1 METKF
6 PIEFNLKDGTHVLV
20 KKIED
25 GVFEFHLTRLN
36 SEKLSFN
43 WLSDVDETEDSN
55 ERRYDKFEKEAIE
68 IFKSKQEK
76 PII

>member
-1 METKF
+1 MDPKF
-6 PIEFNLKDGTHVLV
+6 PIEFRLKDGTHVLV

-25 GVFEFHLTRLN
+25 GIFEFHLTRLN

-55 ERRYDKFEKEAIE
+55 ERRYDKLEKEAIAY
-68 IFKSKQEK
+68 FKSRQE
-76 PII
+76 